1 MKPNLLNRNIAQ
13 IYLSLVPFISAL
25 LGFVVGHTSYKIY
38 LPVWIA
44 NVVLMIAASWT
55 LGLHVCRDK
64 NEEKKQLAKS
74 AFFLIVPWILVSM
87 FAGLGPPPE
96 TAAGW
101 VESATEQQIRY
112 FMLVIAGVFIAFGFV
127 GLSDKLKNSGEPFF
141 SLLGLTS
148 IFIAIPLFI
157 INMLYWG
164 FFLPELFKIQIA
176 SATESLP
183 DWFIPIRKLFGL
195 MSVVE
200 VALTYIAT
208 VTFAISLKLT
218 GWFGKKACFIY
229 ILLSLLGFLFIVLSA
244 FLPEPFITGGFA
256 VSIPAIPFLLP
267 YFIGINLL
275 RSVGN

>member
-1 MKPNLLNRNIAQ
+1 MKPSLLSRNIAQ
-13 IYLSLVPFISAL
+13 IYISLVPFISGI
-25 LGFVVGHTSYKIY
+25 LGFGVGYTSYKIY
-38 LPVWIA
+38 LPIWIA
-44 NVVLMIAASWT
+44 NVILMIVAAWT
-55 LGLHVCRDK
+55 LGLHVSRDN
-64 NEEKKQLAKS
+64 NEEKKQIAKS
-74 AFFLIVPWILVSM
+74 AFFLLIPWILVSM

-101 VESATEQQIRY
+101 LDSSTEQQVRY

-127 GLSDKLKNSGEPFF
+127 GLSDKLKNSGETFY
-141 SLLGLTS
+141 SLLGLAS

-164 FFLPELFKIQIA
+164 FFLPELFKIQIV
-176 SATESLP
+176 SGTGVSP

-208 VTFAISLKLT
+208 VAFAISLKLT
-218 GWFGKKACFIY
+218 GWFGKKASLIY
-229 ILLSLLGFLFIVLSA
+229 ILLSLVAFLFIVLSA

-256 VSIPAIPFLLP
+256 VSIPATPFLMP

-275 RSVGN
+275 RRVGN